1 MNAKLKP
8 DFLVRDIAGETV
20 LLGGGK
26 ESTNFSK
33 MLVLNESAALIV
45 NLLIERSC
53 SVPDDLVDLLLQNYF
68 VDYEEARKDVDEL
81 VGILT
86 ELNVLEFQ

>member
-1 MNAKLKP
+1 MKARLKS
-8 DFLVRDIAGETV
+8 DFLVREIAGETV

-45 NLLIERSC
+45 RLLMEKTC
-53 SVPDDLVDLLLQNYF
+53 VVPDDLVDLLLQNYF
-68 VDYEEARKDVDEL
+68 VDYEEAYHDVDEL
-81 VGILT
+81 MGILT